1 MNIIA
6 LEDQKYI
13 KYYLIFTGTVMLSY
27 PVLGFLGADRS
38 SLDLVFGQAGLL
50 GVLLIFTLAGVRDP
64 YRHGLQAVG
73 ITAALVFMVSGLAL
87 NWLLNWLRQ
96 AALDQGLNVAMGTR
110 QVSVP
115 GPAVADID
123 MVLIAV
129 GVIVLAPVLEELFFR
144 FIGVG
149 VVYRLLL
156 TTQIVGEKY
165 FKPIL
170 VCWVVFVS
178 VIFAHLHG
186 PDHISFFLYFIAGLV
201 YSIVYLKYGLL
212 ACILVHASGNAGVYL
227 YGPGTGPP

>member
-1 MNIIA
+1 MSIIA
-6 LEDQKYI
+6 AEDQKYI
-13 KYYLIFTGTVMLSY
+13 KYYLVFTVTVILLY
-27 PVLGFLGADRS
+27 PVFGCLGAGRS
-38 SLDLVFGQAGLL
+38 TLELVFGQAGLL
-50 GVLLIFTLAGVRDP
+50 AVLLIFSLAGIRDP
-64 YRHGLQAVG
+64 YRHGLQTVG
-73 ITAALVFMVSGLAL
+73 VPVALAFMVFGLAI

-96 AALDQGLNVAMGTR
+96 AALDQGLNTAKGTG

-115 GPAVADID
+115 VPVVADID
-123 MVLIAV
+123 TVLIAI
-129 GVIVLAPVLEELFFR
+129 GVIILAPVLEELFFR

-156 TTQIVGEKY
+156 TTQIVGENY
-165 FKPIL
+165 LKPIM

-186 PDHISFFLYFIAGLV
+186 PDQISFFLYLMASLA

-227 YGPGTGPP
+227 YGLGTGPP